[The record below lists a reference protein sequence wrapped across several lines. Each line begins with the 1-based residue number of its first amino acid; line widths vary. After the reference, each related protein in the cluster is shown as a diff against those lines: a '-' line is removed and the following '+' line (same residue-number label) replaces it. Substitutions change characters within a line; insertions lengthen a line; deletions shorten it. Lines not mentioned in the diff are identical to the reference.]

1 VLPSAALNVKLT
13 EAQSLRLSV
22 SRTLARPE
30 YRELSPV
37 ASRDVIGG
45 DNVEGDPNL
54 ERTRIAN
61 ADLRWEWYPKPGEV
75 VSLAVFGKQFD
86 KPIERVYRAVSGTRT
101 VFYLNAD
108 GADNYGLELELRKSL
123 GVLARSLNP
132 LTAFTNVTVM
142 ESKIELGKTT
152 ASATN
157 RNRRMV
163 GQSPYVIN
171 AGLTYAPLS
180 GATSATLLVNRIGAR
195 IDAAGDQPLPD
206 VIESARTTVDFS
218 LRFPL
223 VSTLSARFDA
233 RNLLDDPYEVMQ
245 GTVLRES
252 YRTGRLVQFGLVY
265 RP

>member
-1 VLPSAALNVKLT
+1 M
-13 EAQSLRLSV
+13 QSLRLSL

-30 YRELSPV
+30 YRELSPI

-61 ADLRWEWYPKPGEV
+61 ADLRWEWYPSSGEL
-75 VSLAVFGKQFD
+75 VSVAVFAKQFD
-86 KPIERVYRAVSGTRT
+86 KPIERVYRPVGSGART

-108 GADNYGLELELRKSL
+108 GADNYGVELELRKSL
-123 GVLARSLNP
+123 AMFANALEP

-142 ESKIELGKTT
+142 ESKIKLGETT

-163 GQSPYVIN
+163 GQAPYVIN
-171 AGLTYAPLS
+171 AGLTYAPLRS
-180 GATSATLLVNRIGAR
+180 ATSATLLLNRIGER

-206 VIESARTTVDFS
+206 VIDKPRTVLDFS
-218 LRFPL
+218 LRFPI
-223 VSTLSARFDA
+223 VSSFSGRFDM
-233 RNLLDDPYEVMQ
+233 RNLLDDPYETVQ
-245 GTVLRES
+245 GSVTRDS
-252 YRTGRLVQFGLVY
+252 YKTGRLFQLGFVW